1 MAVPFTG
8 QVAGQVPDTGQIV
21 RQATGMVQTSGP
33 FSGQV
38 LAKAS
43 VAGYVIPSVR
53 GLMMGQGLSPTNQIA
68 VGAQIMPT
76 HQIVVKDQVKPRG
89 HILPNGQ
96 ISITSAGPLRATS
109 QTLGNI
115 SGKVKTVGLVA
126 GQVVASKLF
135 PVAMLPGSVA
145 EVKTPSE
152 GEFQE

>member
-1 MAVPFTG
+1 
-8 QVAGQVPDTGQIV
+8 
-21 RQATGMVQTSGP
+21 MVQTSGP
-33 FSGQV
+33 FPGQV

-76 HQIVVKDQVKPRG
+76 HQIVVKEQVKPRG
-89 HILPNGQ
+89 HILSKGQ
-96 ISITSAGPLRATS
+96 ISVTSAGPLQATS

-152 GEFQE
+152 GKFQE